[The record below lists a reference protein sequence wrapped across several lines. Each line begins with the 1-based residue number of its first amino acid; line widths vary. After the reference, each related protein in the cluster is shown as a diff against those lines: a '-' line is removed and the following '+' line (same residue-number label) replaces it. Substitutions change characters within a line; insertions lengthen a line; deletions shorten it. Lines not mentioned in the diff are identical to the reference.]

1 MGALEFSP
9 PPPRIQS
16 SHSNGRG
23 ESSCSCCT
31 QPKLI
36 PTGNSLNI
44 HIVYSYSCFSLS
56 ILVLIYS
63 RFKHLMYNLQVI
75 FSYSF
80 KLSRN
85 NNTRIACFPS
95 QRTTFLMRRCCGLQT
110 NLKPDFHKKK
120 KRKCA
125 TKKLHLPEQL
135 NICTLTIIG
144 AKKRIN
150 HAAKHKL
157 TLAVKQSHS
166 GIKHPSA
173 LNFCKK
179 ENTVIV

>member
-1 MGALEFSP
+1 MVHAASVHCGDPTWKSREKIMGALEFSP
-9 PPPRIQS
+9 PPPPIQS

-23 ESSCSCCT
+23 ESSCGCCT

-63 RFKHLMYNLQVI
+63 RFKHLMYNLKVI

-80 KLSRN
+80 KLVSPPKLSRN

-120 KRKCA
+120 K
-125 TKKLHLPEQL
+125 KKMC
-135 NICTLTIIG
+135 N
-144 AKKRIN
+144 KKV
-150 HAAKHKL
+150 A
-157 TLAVKQSHS
+157 
-166 GIKHPSA
+166 SA
-173 LNFCKK
+173 R
-179 ENTVIV
+179 VA